1 MYAGNFN
8 ENGIDSDNTI
18 SFKVSNYDE
27 DNVIIEY
34 IIFKM

>member
-1 MYAGNFN
+1 MYAGNLN
-8 ENGIDSDNTI
+8 ENGIDSDNTL
-18 SFKVSNYDE
+18 SFKVSIYDE